1 MIWSAMKNL
10 PIDVLRTFVSVA
22 ELGGFTQ
29 AGISVG
35 RSQPAVSLQIKKL
48 EDGLGVSLLHR
59 QGHNLELSTHGSLLY
74 SYAKKILALNDEA
87 MLSLNPPAVAGK
99 LRFGIPSEFATTL
112 LPKVVG
118 RFANNYPGV
127 ELEVVSDLSKNLVA
141 NDRRSDFD
149 LILALQDQP
158 AEGDKGLV
166 HTDDLVWVAGKQWRS
181 TDGELPLL
189 AAPEPCIYR
198 ERALQVLKKEGRPWR
213 IVYTNSDLTGLQAA
227 IAEGLGVT
235 VLARSVVPPS
245 LKIVGKAEGLMPL
258 GKIGISLLYDRRK
271 NNEAVAR
278 LVEYVSASLAR

>member
-1 MIWSAMKNL
+1 MKNL
-10 PIDVLRTFVSVA
+10 PVDVLRTFVSVA

-29 AGISVG
+29 AGLSVG

-48 EDGLGVSLLHR
+48 EDGLGVSVFHR
-59 QGHNLELSTHGSLLY
+59 QGHSLELSTQGSLLY
-74 SYAKKILALNDEA
+74 SYAKQMLALNDEA
-87 MLSLNPPAVAGK
+87 LLSLNPPEVAGK

-112 LPKVVG
+112 LPKLVG
-118 RFANNYPGV
+118 RFTKHYPGV
-127 ELEVVSDLSKNLVA
+127 ALEVISDLSKNLVA
-141 NDRRSDFD
+141 SDRRSDFD

-158 AEGDKGLV
+158 IATDKGLV
-166 HTDDLVWVAGKQWRS
+166 HTDDLVWVASKQWRAVE
-181 TDGELPLL
+181 GELPLV

-198 ERALQVLKKEGRPWR
+198 ARALQVLKKEGRPWR
-213 IVYTNSDLTGLQAA
+213 IIYTNSDLTGLQAA
-227 IAEGLGVT
+227 IEEGLGVT

>member
-1 MIWSAMKNL
+1 MKNL
-10 PIDVLRTFVSVA
+10 PMDVLRTFVSVA

-29 AGISVG
+29 AGLSVG

-48 EDGLGVSLLHR
+48 EDGLGVSVFHR
-59 QGHNLELSTHGSLLY
+59 QGHSLELSSQGSVLY

-87 MLSLNPPAVAGK
+87 LLSLNPPAVAGK

-112 LPKVVG
+112 LPKLVG
-118 RFANNYPGV
+118 RFTKHYPGV
-127 ELEVVSDLSKNLVA
+127 ALEVISDLSKNLVA
-141 NDRRSDFD
+141 SDRRSDFD

-158 AEGDKGLV
+158 TAADKGLV
-166 HTDDLVWVAGKQWRS
+166 HTDDLVWVASKQWRAV
-181 TDGELPLL
+181 DGELPLL

-198 ERALQVLKKEGRPWR
+198 ARALQVLKKEGRPWR
-213 IVYTNSDLTGLQAA
+213 IIYTNSDLTGLQAA
-227 IAEGLGVT
+227 IEEGLGVT
-235 VLARSVVPPS
+235 VLARSVVPPL
-245 LKIVGKAEGLMPL
+245 LKIIGKAEGLMPL

>member
-99 LRFGIPSEFATTL
+99 LRFGVPSEFATTL

-118 RFANNYPGV
+118 RFAKNYPGV
-127 ELEVVSDLSKNLVA
+127 ALEVISDLSKNLISS
-141 NDRRSDFD
+141 DRRSDFD

-158 AEGDKGLV
+158 AEDNKG
-166 HTDDLVWVAGKQWRS
+166 LVWVAAKQWRAV
-181 TDGELPLL
+181 DGELPLL

-245 LKIVGKAEGLMPL
+245 LNIVGKAEGLMPL

>member
-1 MIWSAMKNL
+1 MKNL
-10 PIDVLRTFVSVA
+10 PMDVLRTFVSVA
-22 ELGGFTQ
+22 ELGGFTL
-29 AGISVG
+29 AGASVG

-48 EDGLGVSLLHR
+48 EESLGVSVFHR
-59 QGHNLELSTHGSLLY
+59 QGHSLELSAQGSVLY
-74 SYAKKILALNDEA
+74 NYAKKILALNDEVL
-87 MLSLNPPAVAGK
+87 LSLNPPAVAGK

-112 LPKVVG
+112 LPEVVG
-118 RFANNYPGV
+118 RFAKNYPGV
-127 ELEVVSDLSKNLVA
+127 ELEVVSDLSKNLIA
-141 NDRRSDFD
+141 SNRRSDFD

-158 AEGDKGLV
+158 AENDKGLV
-166 HTDDLVWVAGKQWRS
+166 HTDDLVWVAAKQWQPS
-181 TDGELPLL
+181 GGELPLL

-198 ERALQVLKKEGRPWR
+198 ERALQVLKKAGRRWR

-235 VLARSVVPPS
+235 VLAHSVVPPS
-245 LKIVGKAEGLMPL
+245 LKIVSKVDGLMPL